1 MIFFF
6 NDTAT
11 TEIYT
16 LSLHDA
22 LPIYVWGGRAAGGVR
37 RDARGASRSP
47 HRGRPRSALPSRQRR
62 SHRSRRQPRTSAH
75 RSAAESGR
83 PSACALAVGLE
94 PRPEAHGP
102 ALVHGRVL
110 PDAYRVVGG
119 TVAGLWFGGRCDRR
133 IPRRNG

>member
-75 RSAAESGR
+75 RRDRKSTRLNSSHLVISYAVFCLKKKKTCL
-83 PSACALAVGLE
+83 PSSS
-94 PRPEAHGP
+94 
-102 ALVHGRVL
+102 
-110 PDAYRVVGG
+110 
-119 TVAGLWFGGRCDRR
+119 
-133 IPRRNG
+133 